1 MKASYNVGMKQAL
14 YLFSEPWKLLLK
26 ALGWPLRAVANA
38 PRSEREMAQ
47 WETDMLNADGP
58 PEPKPSLWVVLP
70 LCALA
75 IGAVVALVLIVGP
88 AA

>member
-1 MKASYNVGMKQAL
+1 MRRSL
-14 YLFSEPWKLLLK
+14 YLFSEPWKLLFKL
-26 ALGWPLRAVANA
+26 LGWPLRAVANA
-38 PRSEREMAQ
+38 PRPEQEMAQ